1 VRQAAAEEE
10 RKMSIGIRRAQAVIV
25 AIALAIAALAYANA
39 QGSVAGETA
48 PTEGAAPQRSNQASD
63 VEAAIARTNAAGKL
77 RAALGSD
84 FGGVWFDSSTAKLHV
99 GVTSQLSRRNAEA
112 VAMQLGLSEH
122 LVEIPVQSTYAELEA
137 TQDRLNHRL
146 ADLFE
151 GGQVQTW
158 LMPDRNAVGVELGSS
173 VPPSRRADLESA
185 AAAEQVDVSINVLPG
200 PRLDRIQAGRC
211 GKFVPGAANCNPTIV
226 GGVTIER
233 ANKGCS
239 AGPAVLLKNRANKA
253 AATATFLLTA
263 GHCIAGAGGNGLP
276 WYAYEKGS
284 TTKKEIGPAITHI
297 NGPTDEGLIEVND
310 PGDWAKDK
318 DAIPVIPAVAAW
330 DGSKETDPTIVT
342 SQTEQM
348 MDGKSCLQGQ
358 RSGKRCGKITKV
370 NVTDTFSGVTL
381 EKLIQ
386 VDLGSTKAGGG
397 DSGAP
402 FAVEADPGA
411 IEGIMVAYN
420 DEGGGEGKLVYY
432 QPLKV
437 VFDRL
442 ENERM
447 MSVELLK
454 KDNEYR
460 HPKVKAGA
468 YPATIHGSTAA
479 SQKFVTEAGSI
490 ECKSS
495 SFHAVLS
502 EGEIETSTLTLTP
515 EYKECKAS
523 FLGAAATVEME
534 GCSYLLHVVEK
545 TSSDNYRAYTDVTC
559 PAGQSIKITAFTC
572 KAEIKAQTER
582 ETVDLIDDTGGG
594 PKKDITMRPTLGGIS
609 YTVTQDGL
617 FCPFNGTGERTNGE
631 YTSAENITL
640 TGQNPSEP
648 GQKIDIEVAGP

>member
-1 VRQAAAEEE
+1 
-10 RKMSIGIRRAQAVIV
+10 MSIEIRRAQAVIV
-25 AIALAIAALAYANA
+25 AIALAIAALGYANA

-48 PTEGAAPQRSNQASD
+48 PTEGAAPQRSSQASD

-77 RAALGSD
+77 KAALGSD

-112 VAMQLGLSEH
+112 VAVQLGISEH
-122 LVEIPVQSTYAELEA
+122 LVETPVQSTYAELEA
-137 TQDRLNHRL
+137 TQDRLNHHL

-185 AAAEQVDVSINVLPG
+185 AAAEQVDVSINVLPR
-200 PRLDRIQAGRC
+200 PRLDRIQTERC
-211 GKFVPGAANCNPTIV
+211 GKFVPQAANCNPTIV
-226 GGVTIER
+226 AGVTIER

-239 AGPAVLLKNRANKA
+239 AGPAVLLKNRAKKE

-263 GHCIAGAGGNGLP
+263 GHCISGTGGNGLP

-297 NGPTDEGLIEVND
+297 DGPTDEGLIEVND
-310 PGDWAKDK
+310 PGNWAKATDT
-318 DAIPVIPAVAAW
+318 PVVPAVATW
-330 DGSKETDPTIVT
+330 DGSKETDPAVVT

-348 MDGKSCLQGQ
+348 LGGKSCLQGQ
-358 RSGKRCGKITKV
+358 RSGKRCGKITKES
-370 NVTDTFSGVTL
+370 VTDTFDGVTL

-386 VDLGSTKAGGG
+386 VDLGSTKAGKG

-402 FAVEADPGA
+402 FVVETDPTAV
-411 IEGIMVAYN
+411 EGIMVGVN
-420 DEGGGEGKLVYY
+420 DEGNGEGKLAYY

-468 YPATIHGSTAA
+468 YPATIHGSTQA

-502 EGEIETSTLTLTP
+502 AGEIETSALTLTP
-515 EYKECKAS
+515 EYKECKAT
-523 FLGAAATVEME
+523 FLGVAATVEME
-534 GCSYLLHVVEK
+534 GCSYLLHVTEK

-559 PAGQSIKITAFTC
+559 PAGKSIKITAFSC
-572 KAEIKAQTER
+572 KAEIKAQTNR
-582 ETVDLIDDTGGG
+582 ETVDLIDDTGGE

-609 YTVTQDGL
+609 YTVTQDG
-617 FCPFNGTGERTNGE
+617 FICPFNGTGERTNGE

-640 TGQNPSEP
+640 TGQSPSEP